1 MASCSSSVQSPAD
14 PSRIS
19 LRTSA
24 IHAVGMML
32 LVAVVWADVERP
44 FGRAWSILYLLPT
57 FYAAWFV
64 RGFGAWI
71 LTGSTALAVYLAPV
85 CFRFETLYSANH
97 NFNRIL
103 GIVTGLIVVYQAQRR
118 HRDAILLER
127 ANEDLERRV
136 AERTGELQA
145 TNASLEAQI
154 AERRKAEEEQRR
166 LEQQLQQSQKM
177 EAMGQLAGGIAHD
190 FNNILTVILCHGEI
204 ALQVVPAGGALHD
217 SLQSIVHAGEQAAA
231 LTRQLLAFSRRSL
244 LAPKVLLLND
254 AIRNSERMLQRLI
267 GEDIQLL
274 VHLDPAICWVKVDP
288 RLLEQVLVNLV
299 INARDAMPPGGC
311 IEIETSTLILS
322 PADCG
327 PAGAVAGRY
336 GVLSVSDTGCGMT
349 ADVKAR
355 IFEPFF
361 TTKSIGK
368 GSGLGLSV
376 VEGIIKQS
384 GGWIDVRSRPGEGT
398 IFRLNFPAVD
408 APPEPSTPAGPPSNL
423 AGTETILIVEDEE
436 SVGKLASIV
445 LQSHGY
451 RVLVAGNGLEAA
463 QVAENSCTG
472 IDLLLTD
479 VVMPQMGGRELVQ
492 ILRPRFPQMKVI
504 YMSGYTDD
512 AILRRGLDH
521 DTTPFQ
527 QKPFTP
533 AVLATKVRTVL
544 DGAI

>member
-1 MASCSSSVQSPAD
+1 MASCSPSVQTPAD
-14 PSRIS
+14 PSRKL
-19 LRTSA
+19 LRTGA
-24 IHAVGMML
+24 LHAVGLVL

-57 FYAAWFV
+57 FYSAWFM
-64 RGFGAWI
+64 RGLGAWI
-71 LTGSTALAVYLAPV
+71 LTGATALAVYFAPL
-85 CFRFETLYSANH
+85 CYRPDTIYSANH
-97 NFNRIL
+97 NFNRLL
-103 GIVTGLIVVYQAQRR
+103 GIATGLIVVHQAQRR

-166 LEQQLQQSQKM
+166 LEEQLQQSQKM

-190 FNNILTVILCHGEI
+190 FNNILTVILCHGEM
-204 ALQVVPAGGALHD
+204 ALSDLPPGGALHD
-217 SLQSIVHAGEQAAA
+217 SIQAIIHAGEQAAA

-244 LAPKVLLLND
+244 LTPKVMLLSD
-254 AIRNSERMLQRLI
+254 VVRNSERMLQRLI
-267 GEDIQLL
+267 GEDIQLI

-299 INARDAMPPGGC
+299 INARDAMPRGGC

-322 PADCG
+322 PSDCRST
-327 PAGAVAGRY
+327 GAVAGRY
-336 GVLSVSDTGCGMT
+336 GVLSVSDSGCGMT
-349 ADVKAR
+349 PDVKAR

-361 TTKSIGK
+361 TTKSVGK

-376 VEGIIKQS
+376 VEGIIRQS
-384 GGWIDVRSRPGEGT
+384 GGWIDVHSRPGEGT
-398 IFRLNFPAVD
+398 AFRLNFPAVG
-408 APPEPSTPAGPPSNL
+408 APVESPTPAGAPSNL
-423 AGTETILIVEDEE
+423 GGTETILVVEDEE
-436 SVGKLASIV
+436 SVSKLASLV
-445 LQSHGY
+445 LRSHGY
-451 RVLVAGNGLEAA
+451 RVLVAGNGIEAA
-463 QVAENSCTG
+463 QVAENSSTG

-479 VVMPQMGGRELVQ
+479 VVMPQMGGRELVKK
-492 ILRPRFPQMKVI
+492 LRPRFPRMKVI

-512 AILRRGLDH
+512 AIVRRGLD
-521 DTTPFQ
+521 DDSTPYQ

-533 AVLATKVRTVL
+533 AVLATRVRTVL
-544 DGAI
+544 DGSV